1 MKTGINFLALIVLS
15 LLISVTQAQA
25 ELVEP
30 HPMDM
35 TQALENAKTAADHEA
50 LAKHYEEDAK
60 SMKLKAQEHEKLL
73 EIYETNTHLYGRMGE
88 RMQAHCKMLI
98 RSYEDAAKA
107 NMEMAESHRSMAAEM
122 K

>member
-15 LLISVTQAQA
+15 LLISVTQA

-30 HPMDM
+30 HQMDM

-50 LAKHYEEDAK
+50 LAKHYEEVAK
-60 SMKLKAQEHEKLL
+60 SMQLKAQEHEKLL
-73 EIYETNTHLYGRMGE
+73 EKYETNTHLYGRMGE

>member
-1 MKTGINFLALIVLS
+1 MKIGINFLALIVLS
-15 LLISVTQAQA
+15 LLISVTQA

-50 LAKHYEEDAK
+50 LAKHYEEVAK
-60 SMKLKAQEHEKLL
+60 RMQLKAQEHEKLL
-73 EIYETNTHLYGRMGE
+73 EKYETNAHLYGRLGE
-88 RMQAHCKMLI
+88 RLQAHCKMLI